1 MAGTWVFTED
11 ERFVVSDDVGMLEL
25 FTYNAQLADNVPDAR
40 LSLLR
45 RLAPR
50 RVHRTYLQ
58 HQHPPSILRMFRTR
72 RIIMRTQFNF
82 VYTSKNQ
89 ALKAKAHKIADLQK
103 RQEAQRSPRDR
114 AMPIAT
120 QQCRNYLYD
129 KSWPNR
135 WYEVGDLV
143 GGNAW

>member
-1 MAGTWVFTED
+1 MQLMAGTWVFTED
-11 ERFVVSDDVGMLEL
+11 ESFVVSDDVGMLEL
-25 FTYNAQLADNVPDAR
+25 FTYDAQLADNVPDAR

-89 ALKAKAHKIADLQK
+89 ALKAKAHKTADLQK

-114 AMPIAT
+114 AMRRVNWNLANCHAT
-120 QQCRNYLYD
+120 VQQLLIRQVLTE
-129 KSWPNR
+129 SM
-135 WYEVGDLV
+135 EI
-143 GGNAW
+143 